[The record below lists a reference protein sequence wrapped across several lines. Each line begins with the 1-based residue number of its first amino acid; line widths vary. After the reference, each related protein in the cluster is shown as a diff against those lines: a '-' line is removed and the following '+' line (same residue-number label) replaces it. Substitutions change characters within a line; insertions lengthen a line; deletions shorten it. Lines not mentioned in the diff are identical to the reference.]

1 MDKKVINKHV
11 FVWVLNF
18 LVGHFGVDRFV
29 RGQTGMFFFK
39 LLCNWMTLGIWG
51 LVDFIISLIKAYS
64 TYSDTQ
70 DITFIDGKYSR

>member
-29 RGQTGMFFFK
+29 RGT
-39 LLCNWMTLGIWG
+39 NWDVFLQASVQLDDFRNLGVG
-51 LVDFIISLIKAYS
+51 RFYHFSN
-64 TYSDTQ
+64 
-70 DITFIDGKYSR
+70 